1 MEPPKASSR
10 SPSKQ
15 IQTIADVPRLLALSV
30 DPDTNAQRGKEH
42 GTANVV
48 YHRSQQRVRPLHVE
62 QLLQRGDR
70 VDGTARKLEQL
81 DHLKAQ

>member
-1 MEPPKASSR
+1 VPYLSIL
-10 SPSKQ
+10 
-15 IQTIADVPRLLALSV
+15 IQMH
-30 DPDTNAQRGKEH
+30 NEEGEH
-42 GTANVV
+42 GTRNVV

-81 DHLKAQ
+81 DDLKTQ